1 MNYIEAFADGKAGTP
16 SKIFKLLS
24 DQDEKAKVGQ
34 MLHNKNC
41 LINIILQR
49 LIILE
54 TLRYNLKEST
64 TFRPLRQKS
73 PSCP

>member
-34 MLHNKNC
+34 MLHNQNC
-41 LINIILQR
+41 LINII
-49 LIILE
+49 
-54 TLRYNLKEST
+54 
-64 TFRPLRQKS
+64 
-73 PSCP
+73 